1 MVLLIKY
8 TKLDNSISSG
18 EDTVNA
24 NESLAGTSFTKIV
37 PDRSKKVSVSTIKG
51 ISNYFTFMWPSGDED
66 GYIAAYEIPN
76 YGKSKK
82 IFNF

>member
-1 MVLLIKY
+1 MDFYSFKNQCARMVVI
-8 TKLDNSISSG
+8 DF
-18 EDTVNA
+18 A
-24 NESLAGTSFTKIV
+24 HHTSFAKII
-37 PDRSKKVSVSTIKG
+37 PDRSKKVPVGTIKG
-51 ISNYFTFMWPSGDED
+51 ISNYFTFMWPSGDKD

>member
-1 MVLLIKY
+1 MSNS
-8 TKLDNSISSG
+8 TNSILLDVG
-18 EDTVNA
+18 A
-24 NESLAGTSFTKIV
+24 IV
-37 PDRSKKVSVSTIKG
+37 SDLHYDHSKKVPVGTIKG
-51 ISNYFTFMWPSGDED
+51 ISNYFTFMWPSGDKD